1 MNPFPTNG
9 YNYTAQAAEERYRMK
24 KRSLSFKLMAG
35 GALAVLI
42 PLLIVGVF
50 AIIKSGS
57 SLEQQAMMQSVEVA
71 KGLANMADLAV
82 REEMKIAS
90 QLALRDTV
98 IDAAGKHA
106 KGNGAAEIEKAT
118 AELSELVKASNNEY
132 ETVFIAGRDGVIF
145 ADGVN
150 GKYKGVNVADRDYI
164 KDGLAGKVNVGT
176 VIKSKVTGQPV
187 LTFGAPVRT
196 KSGETVGVVGTAV
209 NISFMT
215 DKVSAVKLG
224 KTGYGYAIDK
234 NGIIISHPNKDLI
247 LSLNVTQTEGMKDFA
262 AKMVAG
268 KTDAE
273 SYVFKGVKKMA
284 GFAPVPLTGW
294 SIGIAQDYD
303 ELMAPADNI
312 RNVITLIG
320 ILFLVATVLG
330 VFFLA
335 RSISLPITRISMEL
349 NEVSDQI
356 ASAASQVS
364 SSSQHLAEGASEQ
377 AASLEE
383 TSSSMEEMSSMTKN
397 NSANANQ
404 AKAMMANAKDIVVQV
419 DKEIRQAVDAID
431 EAAKI
436 SAETEKIIKTIDEIA
451 FQTNLLALNAAVEA
465 ARAGEAGAGFA
476 VVADEVRNLALRASD
491 AAKNTSGL
499 IETTIKSV
507 SRGSG
512 LVKNAQT
519 AFKKN
524 LEISEKIGSVVD
536 EIAAASDEQA
546 RGIEQV
552 STAIQE
558 MDKVTQQT
566 AANAEESASASEQM
580 NAQAQQMKSH
590 AEGLAAI
597 IGGDGAAK
605 GSIEESPSTTE
616 KPRAIFQ
623 KAMSLSPFKGR
634 GKSGVAQAARPEN
647 VIPLDD
653 KDFKNF

>member
-1 MNPFPTNG
+1 
-9 YNYTAQAAEERYRMK
+9 MK
-24 KRSLSFKLMAG
+24 KRSLSFKLIAG
-35 GALAVLI
+35 GTLAVLI
-42 PLLIVGVF
+42 PLLIVGFF
-50 AIIKSGS
+50 AIFKSGS
-57 SLEQQAMMQSVEVA
+57 SLEQQSMMQSTEVA

-98 IDAAGKHA
+98 IDAAVKHA
-106 KGNGAAEIEKAT
+106 KGNGVAEIEKAT
-118 AELSELVKASNNEY
+118 AELSELVKAGNNDY
-132 ETVFIAGRDGVIF
+132 ETVFIAGKDGVIF
-145 ADGVN
+145 ADGMN

-164 KDGLAGKVNVGT
+164 KDGLAGKINVGS
-176 VIKSKVTGQPV
+176 VIKSKVTGLPV

-196 KSGETVGVVGTAV
+196 KSGETVGAIGTAV

-224 KTGYGYAIDK
+224 KTGYGYAVDK
-234 NGIIISHPNKDLI
+234 SGIIISHPNKDLI
-247 LSLNVTQTEGMKDFA
+247 LSLNVVQTEGMKDFG
-262 AKMVAG
+262 AKMIAG
-268 KTDAE
+268 KTDSE
-273 SYVFKGVKKMA
+273 SYVFKGVKKLA

-320 ILFLVATVLG
+320 ALFLVATIFG

-335 RSISLPITRISMEL
+335 RSISLPITRISTEL
-349 NEVSDQI
+349 NEVSEQI
-356 ASAASQVS
+356 ASAAGQVS
-364 SSSQHLAEGASEQ
+364 ASSQHLAEGASEQ

-397 NSANANQ
+397 NSDNANQ
-404 AKAMMANAKDIVVQV
+404 AKTLMTDAKDIVVQV

-436 SAETEKIIKTIDEIA
+436 SSETEKIIKTIDEIA

-499 IETTIKSV
+499 IETTIKAV
-507 SRGSG
+507 SRGSS
-512 LVKNAQT
+512 LVKNAQS

-536 EIAAASDEQA
+536 EIAAASVEQA

-552 STAIQE
+552 SKAIQE

-580 NAQAQQMKSH
+580 NAQAQQMKSQS
-590 AEGLAAI
+590 AGLAEI
-597 IGGDGAAK
+597 IGGNGAGGGAAEH
-605 GSIEESPSTTE
+605 SAPTSD
-616 KPRAIFQ
+616 KPKAIIQ
-623 KAMSLSPFKGR
+623 KALSLTSFTSR
-634 GKSGVAQAARPEN
+634 GKAGASKTARPED

>member
-1 MNPFPTNG
+1 
-9 YNYTAQAAEERYRMK
+9 MK

-35 GALAVLI
+35 GTLAVLI

-50 AIIKSGS
+50 AIFKSGG
-57 SLEQQAMMQSVEVA
+57 SLEQQAMMQSTEVA

-98 IDAAGKHA
+98 IDAAVKHA

-118 AELSELVKASNNEY
+118 AELSELVKAGNNDY

-145 ADGVN
+145 ADGMS
-150 GKYKGVNVADRDYI
+150 GKYKGVNVADRDYV
-164 KDGLAGKVNVGT
+164 KDGLAGKVNIGT
-176 VIKSKVTGQPV
+176 VIKSKVSGLPV

-196 KSGETVGVVGTAV
+196 KSGETVGAIGTAV

-215 DKVSAVKLG
+215 DKISNVKLG

-234 NGIIISHPNKDLI
+234 SGFLISHPNKELI
-247 LSLNVTQTEGMKDFA
+247 LSLNVPQTEGMKDFG

-268 KTDAE
+268 KTDSE
-273 SYVFKGVKKMA
+273 TYVFKGVKKLA
-284 GFAPVPLTGW
+284 GFAPVPLAGW

-320 ILFLVATVLG
+320 AFFLVATVFG
-330 VFFLA
+330 VFFLT
-335 RSISLPITRISMEL
+335 RSIALPITRISTEL
-349 NEVSDQI
+349 NEVSEQI
-356 ASAASQVS
+356 ASAAGQVS
-364 SSSQHLAEGASEQ
+364 ASSQHLAEGASEQ

-397 NSANANQ
+397 NSDNANQ
-404 AKAMMANAKDIVVQV
+404 AKTLMTNAKDIVVQV

-499 IETTIKSV
+499 IETTIKAV
-507 SRGSG
+507 SKGSS
-512 LVKNAQT
+512 LVKNAQS

-536 EIAAASDEQA
+536 EIAAASVEQA

-552 STAIQE
+552 SKAIQE

-580 NAQAQQMKSH
+580 NAQAQQMKSQS
-590 AEGLAAI
+590 AGLAEI
-597 IGGDGAAK
+597 IGGDGAGK
-605 GSIEESPSTTE
+605 GAGEQSAPTSDRPKAMI
-616 KPRAIFQ
+616 Q
-623 KAMSLSPFKGR
+623 KALSLATFKSR
-634 GKSGVAQAARPEN
+634 GKAGAAKAARPED

>member
-1 MNPFPTNG
+1 
-9 YNYTAQAAEERYRMK
+9 MK
-24 KRSLSFKLMAG
+24 KRSLSFKLMVG

-42 PLLIVGVF
+42 PLLVVGVF
-50 AIIKSGS
+50 AILKSGS

-82 REEMKIAS
+82 QEELKIAS

-98 IDAAGKHA
+98 IDAAAKHT
-106 KGNGAAEIEKAT
+106 KTKNGVAEIEKAT

-132 ETVFIAGRDGVIF
+132 ETVFIAGLDGVIF

-150 GKYKGVNVADRDYI
+150 GKYKGVNVADRDYV
-164 KDGLAGKVNVGT
+164 KNGLAGKVNVGT

-234 NGIIISHPNKDLI
+234 SGVIISHPNKDLI

-262 AKMVAG
+262 TKMVAG

-273 SYVFKGVKKMA
+273 TYVFKGVKKMA

-335 RSISLPITRISMEL
+335 RSISLPITRISTEL
-349 NEVSDQI
+349 NTVSEQI

-377 AASLEE
+377 AASIEE
-383 TSSSMEEMSSMTKN
+383 TSSSLEEMSSMTKQN
-397 NSANANQ
+397 ADNASAADMLMKDSRKMVERANGSMTELTQSMDDISNAS
-404 AKAMMANAKDIVVQV
+404 
-419 DKEIRQAVDAID
+419 D
-431 EAAKI
+431 ET
-436 SAETEKIIKTIDEIA
+436 SKIIKTIDEIA

-476 VVADEVRNLALRASD
+476 VVANEVRNLAMRAAE
-491 AAKNTSGL
+491 AAKNTSAL
-499 IETTIKSV
+499 IEGTVKKVKEGSELVERTNGAFSEVSKSAAKVADLV
-507 SRGSG
+507 S
-512 LVKNAQT
+512 
-519 AFKKN
+519 
-524 LEISEKIGSVVD
+524 
-536 EIAAASDEQA
+536 EIAAASSEQA
-546 RGIEQV
+546 QGIDQINKAV
-552 STAIQE
+552 AE

-566 AANAEESASASEQM
+566 AANAEESASASEEM
-580 NAQAQQMKSH
+580 NAQAEQMKDV
-590 AEGLAAI
+590 AAGLMTI
-597 IGGDGAAK
+597 VGGDLKSGASASFSAAPPNPVLK
-605 GSIEESPSTTE
+605 
-616 KPRAIFQ
+616 KV
-623 KAMSLSPFKGR
+623 LSFKGF
-634 GKSGVAQAARPEN
+634 GKKTDNGARTVNPES
-647 VIPLDD
+647 VIPLED

>member
-1 MNPFPTNG
+1 
-9 YNYTAQAAEERYRMK
+9 MK
-24 KRSLSFKLMAG
+24 KRSLSFKLIAG
-35 GALAVLI
+35 GTLAVLI

-50 AIIKSGS
+50 AIFKSGS
-57 SLEQQAMMQSVEVA
+57 SLEQQAMMQSTEVA

-82 REEMKIAS
+82 REELKIAS

-98 IDAAGKHA
+98 IDAAVKHA
-106 KGNGAAEIEKAT
+106 KGNGAAEAEKAT
-118 AELSELVKASNNEY
+118 AELSELVKAGNNDY
-132 ETVFIAGRDGVIF
+132 ETVFIAGKDGVIF
-145 ADGVN
+145 ADGMN

-164 KDGLAGKVNVGT
+164 KDGLAGKINVGS
-176 VIKSKVTGQPV
+176 VIKSKVTGLPV

-196 KSGETVGVVGTAV
+196 KSGETVGVMGTAV

-215 DKVSAVKLG
+215 DKVSTVKLG
-224 KTGYGYAIDK
+224 KTGYGYAVDK
-234 NGIIISHPNKDLI
+234 NGIIVSHPNKDLI
-247 LSLNVTQTEGMKDFA
+247 LSLNVVQTEGMKDFG
-262 AKMVAG
+262 AKMIAG
-268 KTDAE
+268 KTDSE
-273 SYVFKGVKKMA
+273 TYVFKGVKKLA
-284 GFAPVPLTGW
+284 GFAPVSLTGW
-294 SIGIAQDYD
+294 SIGIAQDFD

-320 ILFLVATVLG
+320 ALFLVATVFG

-335 RSISLPITRISMEL
+335 RSISLPITRISTEL
-349 NEVSDQI
+349 NEVSEQI
-356 ASAASQVS
+356 ASAAGQVS
-364 SSSQHLAEGASEQ
+364 ASSQHLAEGASEQ

-397 NSANANQ
+397 NSDNANQ

-536 EIAAASDEQA
+536 EIAAASVEQA

-552 STAIQE
+552 SKAIQE

-580 NAQAQQMKSH
+580 NAQAQQMKSQS
-590 AEGLAAI
+590 AGLAEI
-597 IGGDGAAK
+597 IGGNGAGK
-605 GSIEESPSTTE
+605 GTVEQSSSASD
-616 KPRAIFQ
+616 KPKAMIQ
-623 KAMSLSPFKGR
+623 KALSLASFTGR
-634 GKSGVAQAARPEN
+634 GKAGSAKAARPEQ
-647 VIPLDD
+647 VIPFDD

>member
-1 MNPFPTNG
+1 
-9 YNYTAQAAEERYRMK
+9 
-24 KRSLSFKLMAG
+24 
-35 GALAVLI
+35 
-42 PLLIVGVF
+42 
-50 AIIKSGS
+50 
-57 SLEQQAMMQSVEVA
+57 
-71 KGLANMADLAV
+71 
-82 REEMKIAS
+82 
-90 QLALRDTV
+90 
-98 IDAAGKHA
+98 
-106 KGNGAAEIEKAT
+106 
-118 AELSELVKASNNEY
+118 
-132 ETVFIAGRDGVIF
+132 
-145 ADGVN
+145 
-150 GKYKGVNVADRDYI
+150 
-164 KDGLAGKVNVGT
+164 
-176 VIKSKVTGQPV
+176 
-187 LTFGAPVRT
+187 
-196 KSGETVGVVGTAV
+196 
-209 NISFMT
+209 MT

-224 KTGYGYAIDK
+224 KTGYGYAVDK
-234 NGIIISHPNKDLI
+234 SGIIISHPNKDLI
-247 LSLNVTQTEGMKDFA
+247 LSLNVTQTEGMKDFS

-273 SYVFKGVKKMA
+273 TYVFKGAKKIA

-404 AKAMMANAKDIVVQV
+404 AKAMMADAKDIVVQV

-512 LVKNAQT
+512 LVKNAQV

-536 EIAAASDEQA
+536 EIAAASGEQA

-590 AEGLAAI
+590 AAQLAAT
-597 IGGDGAAK
+597 IGGDGAGEGTVEK
-605 GSIEESPSTTE
+605 SPSTTD
-616 KPRAIFQ
+616 KPSAIFR
-623 KAMSLSPFKGR
+623 KALSLSPFKDR
-634 GKSGVAQAARPEN
+634 GKIDVAKTTRPET
-647 VIPLDD
+647 VIPLDER
-653 KDFKNF
+653 DFKNF

>member
-1 MNPFPTNG
+1 
-9 YNYTAQAAEERYRMK
+9 MK
-24 KRSLSFKLMAG
+24 KRSLSFKLIAG
-35 GALAVLI
+35 GTLAVLI
-42 PLLIVGVF
+42 PLLIVGIF
-50 AIIKSGS
+50 AIFKSGS
-57 SLEQQAMMQSVEVA
+57 SLEQQAMMQSTEVA

-98 IDAAGKHA
+98 IDAAVKHA
-106 KGNGAAEIEKAT
+106 KGNGAAEAEKAT
-118 AELSELVKASNNEY
+118 AELSELVKAGNNEY
-132 ETVFIAGRDGVIF
+132 ETVFIAGKDGVIF
-145 ADGVN
+145 ADGMN

-164 KDGLAGKVNVGT
+164 KDGLAGKINIGA
-176 VIKSKVTGQPV
+176 VIKSKVTGLPV

-196 KSGETVGVVGTAV
+196 KSGETVGVMGTAV

-215 DKVSAVKLG
+215 EKISNVKLG

-234 NGIIISHPNKDLI
+234 SGILISHPSKDLI
-247 LSLNVTQTEGMKDFA
+247 LSLNVAQTEGMKDFG

-268 KTDAE
+268 KTDSE
-273 SYVFKGVKKMA
+273 TYVFKGVKKLA
-284 GFAPVPLTGW
+284 GFAPVPLAGW
-294 SIGIAQDYD
+294 SIGITQDFD

-312 RNVITLIG
+312 RNVIALIG
-320 ILFLVATVLG
+320 ALFLVATVFG

-335 RSISLPITRISMEL
+335 RSISLPITRISTEL
-349 NEVSDQI
+349 NEVSEQI
-356 ASAASQVS
+356 ASAAGQVS
-364 SSSQHLAEGASEQ
+364 ASSQHLAEGASEQ

-397 NSANANQ
+397 NSNNANQ
-404 AKAMMANAKDIVVQV
+404 AKTLMTNAKDIVVQV

-499 IETTIKSV
+499 IETTIKAV
-507 SRGSG
+507 SKGSS
-512 LVKNAQT
+512 LVKNAQS

-546 RGIEQV
+546 KGIEQV
-552 STAIQE
+552 SKAIQE

-580 NAQAQQMKSH
+580 NAQAQQMKSQS
-590 AEGLAAI
+590 AGLAEI
-597 IGGDGAAK
+597 IGGNGAGRGAGEQSAPASEKPKAMIQKALSLATFKSRGKAGAAK
-605 GSIEESPSTTE
+605 
-616 KPRAIFQ
+616 
-623 KAMSLSPFKGR
+623 
-634 GKSGVAQAARPEN
+634 AARPED
-647 VIPLDD
+647 VIPFDD

>member
-1 MNPFPTNG
+1 
-9 YNYTAQAAEERYRMK
+9 MK

-35 GALAVLI
+35 GAMAVLI
-42 PLLIVGVF
+42 PLLIVGTF
-50 AIIKSGS
+50 AIFKSGS
-57 SLEQQAMMQSVEVA
+57 SLEQQSMMQSTEVA
-71 KGLANMADLAV
+71 KGLASMADLAL
-82 REEMKIAS
+82 REEMKITT
-90 QLALRDTV
+90 QVALRDTV
-98 IDAAGKHA
+98 IDAAVKHA

-118 AELSELVKASNNEY
+118 AELSELVKAGNNDY

-145 ADGVN
+145 ADGMS
-150 GKYKGVNVADRDYI
+150 GKYKGVNVADRDYVR
-164 KDGLAGKVNVGT
+164 DGLAGKVNIGT
-176 VIKSKVTGQPV
+176 VIKSKVSGQPV
-187 LTFGAPVRT
+187 LPFAAPVRT

-209 NISFMT
+209 NISFVT

-234 NGIIISHPNKDLI
+234 SGILISHPNKDLI
-247 LSLNVTQTEGMKDFA
+247 LSLNVTQTEGMKDFG

-268 KTDAE
+268 KTDSE
-273 SYVFKGVKKMA
+273 SYVFKGVKKLA
-284 GFAPVPLTGW
+284 GFAPVPLAGW
-294 SIGIAQDYD
+294 SIGITQDFD

-312 RNVITLIG
+312 RNVIALIG
-320 ILFLVATVLG
+320 ALFLVATVFG

-335 RSISLPITRISMEL
+335 RSISLPIARISTEL

-356 ASAASQVS
+356 ASAAGQVS
-364 SSSQHLAEGASEQ
+364 ASSQHLAEGASEQ

-397 NSANANQ
+397 NSNNANE
-404 AKAMMANAKDIVVQV
+404 AKTLMTSAKDIVVQV

-499 IETTIKSV
+499 IETTIKAV
-507 SRGSG
+507 SKGSS

-519 AFKKN
+519 AFQKN

-536 EIAAASDEQA
+536 EIAAASVEQA

-580 NAQAQQMKSH
+580 NAQAQQMKSQ
-590 AEGLAAI
+590 AAQLAAT
-597 IGGDGAAK
+597 IGGDGAGK
-605 GSIEESPSTTE
+605 GSVEQSSSASD
-616 KPRAIFQ
+616 KPKAMIQ
-623 KAMSLSPFKGR
+623 KALSLASFTSR
-634 GKSGVAQAARPEN
+634 GKAGSAKASRPED
-647 VIPLDD
+647 VIPLDE

>member
-1 MNPFPTNG
+1 MK
-9 YNYTAQAAEERYRMK
+9 K

-35 GALAVLI
+35 GAMAVLI

-50 AIIKSGS
+50 AIFKSGS

-118 AELSELVKASNNEY
+118 AELSELVKASNNDY

-145 ADGVN
+145 ADGMN

-164 KDGLAGKVNVGT
+164 KEGLAGKVNVGT

-224 KTGYGYAIDK
+224 KTGYGYAIDRS
-234 NGIIISHPNKDLI
+234 GIIISHPNKDLI

-262 AKMVAG
+262 TKMVAG

-273 SYVFKGVKKMA
+273 TYVFKGVKKIA

-404 AKAMMANAKDIVVQV
+404 AKAMMADAKNIVVQV

-507 SRGSG
+507 SRGSS

-597 IGGDGAAK
+597 IGGDGAAR
-605 GSIEESPSTTE
+605 GRMEESPATPG
-616 KPRAIFQ
+616 KPKAILQ
-623 KAMSLSPFKGR
+623 KALSLAPFKGR
-634 GKSGVAQAARPEN
+634 GKAGAAQSARPED
-647 VIPLDD
+647 VIPLDER
-653 KDFKNF
+653 DFKNF